1 MNRITKIVLLIGFS
15 VTSILYLYMLATVS
29 PENNSLRNSL
39 KPVPI
44 IFLLMLYCF
53 ESQKKSSLIISTF
66 SLIVIADIVS
76 SSLNMFWLA
85 LIIYGLGNLL
95 LVKMM
100 LNTITKK
107 AKKEIGIHF
116 IVSLILFLIVF
127 IYVIQD
133 KGNCFYS
140 ILFYGITVSLLFAVS
155 LLNYKHNMILA
166 NALLF
171 LTIGVRVISDAVYA
185 VVIFNIS
192 NVYFD
197 LVSLSIWM
205 LSCFLFYKSFI
216 LREKQISK

>member
-1 MNRITKIVLLIGFS
+1 MNRVTKIALYIGFIITS
-15 VTSILYLYMLATVS
+15 VLYLYMLATVT
-29 PENNSLRNSL
+29 PENNALRNSL

-44 IFLLMLYCF
+44 IFLLMLYSF
-53 ESQKKSSLIISTF
+53 ESKKKSPLIISTF
-66 SLIVIADIVS
+66 LFIVIADIVS

-85 LIIYGLGNLL
+85 LLIYGIGNFL

-100 LNTITKK
+100 LNTISKN
-107 AKKEIGIHF
+107 AKKEVGIYF
-116 IVSLILFLIVF
+116 ILSLILFLIVF

-133 KGNCFYS
+133 KGNCFFS
-140 ILFYGITVSLLFAVS
+140 ILFYGVTVSLLFSVS

-171 LTIGVRVISDAVYA
+171 LTISVRVISDAVYA
-185 VVIFNIS
+185 IVIFNIS